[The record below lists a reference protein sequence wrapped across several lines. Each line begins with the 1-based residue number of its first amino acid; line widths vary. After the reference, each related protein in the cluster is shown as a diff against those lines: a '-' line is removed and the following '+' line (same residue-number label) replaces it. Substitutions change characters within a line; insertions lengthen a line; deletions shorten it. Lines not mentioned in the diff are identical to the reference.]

1 MLVTAGLFVSPSE
14 PKKSAAAKKRKA
26 PNAKSLAAPSR
37 RHSRGPLFILWQCIN
52 DFVPGGFGTDENVFA
67 GTHTRIT
74 IDSSQYHFGDFSGIA
89 ESKRGA
95 ALPAKAPLFSR

>member
-1 MLVTAGLFVSPSE
+1 MIAEPFVSMSE
-14 PKKSAAAKKRKA
+14 PEIAAATKRKA
-26 PNAKSLAAPSR
+26 PNAHDAKPLPAR
-37 RHSRGPLFILWQCIN
+37 LGRHSRGPLFIPWQCIN

>member
-1 MLVTAGLFVSPSE
+1 M
-14 PKKSAAAKKRKA
+14 
-26 PNAKSLAAPSR
+26 
-37 RHSRGPLFILWQCIN
+37 
-52 DFVPGGFGTDENVFA
+52 PGSFGTYENVFA